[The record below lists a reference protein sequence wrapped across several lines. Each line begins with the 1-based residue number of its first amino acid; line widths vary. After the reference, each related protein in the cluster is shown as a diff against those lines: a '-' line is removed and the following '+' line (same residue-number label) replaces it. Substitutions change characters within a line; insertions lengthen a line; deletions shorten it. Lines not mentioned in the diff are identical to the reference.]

1 MLLNSIVFIVTQKSH
16 DLTSLEL
23 LVSPALHRGN
33 CYVNSKLFYEEISE
47 DNIREGIFYTLTS
60 AVLNL
65 VQWFPLESR

>member
-23 LVSPALHRGN
+23 SPALHRSN
-33 CYVNSKLFYEEISE
+33 CYVNAKLLYEEISE

-60 AVLNL
+60 AILNL